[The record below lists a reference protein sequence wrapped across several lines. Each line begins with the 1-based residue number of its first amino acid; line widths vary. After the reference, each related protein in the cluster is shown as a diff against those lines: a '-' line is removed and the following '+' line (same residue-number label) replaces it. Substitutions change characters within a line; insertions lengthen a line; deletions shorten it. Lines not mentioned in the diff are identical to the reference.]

1 LLQTGELLMACFAR
15 FYLIR
20 PQQNLGVRRT
30 TEIANHQPFCMA
42 RSKEQ
47 VEWELA
53 GILRRIANRSAG
65 PRVGLGELVAAH
77 RKLPEP
83 GGGGFVGEEYGIAE
97 LIGCYWGYDDLEE
110 RPTEVSVAGQFGAKA
125 IAALD
130 AEVIRLAQQWLDER
144 GA

>member
-1 LLQTGELLMACFAR
+1 
-15 FYLIR
+15 
-20 PQQNLGVRRT
+20 
-30 TEIANHQPFCMA
+30 MA

-47 VEWELA
+47 VERELA
-53 GILRRIANRSAG
+53 GILRKIANGWVG

-77 RKLPEP
+77 RGLPEP
-83 GGGGFVGEEYGIAE
+83 EGARFVGEEYGIAE

-110 RPTEVSVAGQFGAKA
+110 RPTEVSVAGHFGASA

-130 AEVIRLAQQWLDER
+130 TEVVRLAQAWIDER